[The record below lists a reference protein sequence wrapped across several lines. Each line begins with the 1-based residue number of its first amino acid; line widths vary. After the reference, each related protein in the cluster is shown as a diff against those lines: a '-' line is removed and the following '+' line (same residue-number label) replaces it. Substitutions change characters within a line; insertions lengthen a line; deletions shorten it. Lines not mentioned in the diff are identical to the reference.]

1 MSFFQVIDHFAFD
14 ARTAAGA
21 FLGLLVLE
29 IVENTVLAVNAL
41 AALVPAGHQLDFVLT
56 LAEQA

>member
-1 MSFFQVIDHFAFD
+1 MSFFQVID
-14 ARTAAGA
+14 GA